1 MEDALW
7 KLLGF
12 LLAAVLVVVVPTMSL
27 LERQDDITLS
37 LVQAE
42 SARFAD
48 AARDMGMVSPEM
60 YERFEQRLL
69 ATGMR
74 YDVRLRHERHAWQPV
89 YDTTATGLVFT
100 GAFERSSITE
110 GEHGI
115 LSVLY
120 PEVPASDTQDANS
133 RHYGM
138 HVGDQFF
145 VEVSSRGDT
154 MATSW
159 RRMFFSRN
167 SETVGIFARAGG
179 MVRNEAP

>member
-7 KLLGF
+7 KLFGL
-12 LLAAVLVVVVPTMSL
+12 LLAAILVVVVPTMSL
-27 LERQDDITLS
+27 LERQDDITLA

-42 SARFAD
+42 TARFAD
-48 AARDMGMVSPEM
+48 SARDMGMISPEM
-60 YERFEQRLL
+60 YERFEQRLQ

-89 YDTTATGLVFT
+89 YETTAAGLVFT
-100 GAFERSSITE
+100 GTFERSSVTE
-110 GEHGI
+110 GELGI
-115 LSVLY
+115 LSVLF
-120 PEVPASDTQDANS
+120 PPLAGSAGQDPAARQ
-133 RHYGM
+133 YGM

-154 MATSW
+154 MASAW
-159 RRMFFSRN
+159 RKLFFSR
-167 SETVGIFARAGG
+167 EAAVVGIFARAGG